1 MIRRLLVIAVL
12 GVATSGCFVAPLA
25 LLGPVSSGFSTASLI
40 QSGVTSGANYMVKK
54 STGKTITEHAMEAI
68 NKDILK
74 QAYVPQEEQT
84 DTLEDKFEEK
94 LKQKYLPKNKFS
106 AQCKKYDFYCK
117 RMLNKNPAKRSTLLK
132 NEVNLGCKKYDFY
145 CKRMSQKKWLEY
157 VNQNQS
163 LLGSS

>member
-12 GVATSGCFVAPLA
+12 GVTVSGCFMAPLA

-40 QSGVTSGANYMVKK
+40 QTSVTTGANYMVKK
-54 STGKTITEHAMEAI
+54 STGKTLTEHAMEAI
-68 NKDILK
+68 NKDILQ
-74 QAYVPQEEQT
+74 QAYVPRE
-84 DTLEDKFEEK
+84 KEK
-94 LKQKYLPKNKFS
+94 LKQIYLPKNKFS
-106 AQCKKYDFYCK
+106 VQCKKYDFYCI
-117 RMLNKNPAKRSTLLK
+117 RILNKNPAKRSTLLK

-163 LLGSS
+163 QLGSS